1 MKRWKKILLIVVL
14 VLLVAVVGLLIWQR
28 ENVGALYTALTT
40 DQDTILKNMEQSKQ
54 DLEDSLTDYD
64 ITVFAPTKEQ
74 NEALLNG
81 TASADEI
88 KTALGLDNTDDQDVV
103 SSDEGSTA
111 EPSPSAAPGESLK
124 PSGQSQTDSMQ
135 SQANAL
141 VEKCMAELYACQV
154 DLMAQ
159 LGSMKQEALS
169 QWNSLD
175 AEQRTTQKLQEIG
188 LNGLMKCYDLEV
200 VTDQEVKAIL
210 ATYRTKL
217 EAIGADT
224 AVLDSLWKYYSN
236 EKAAQ
241 KAYYINKYL
250 N

>member
-1 MKRWKKILLIVVL
+1 MKRWKKVLLIVVL
-14 VLLVAVVGLLIWQR
+14 VLLVAVVGLLVWQR

-54 DLEDSLTDYD
+54 KLEDSLTDYD

-88 KTALGLDNTDDQDVV
+88 KTALGLEDMDDQDAV
-103 SSDEGSTA
+103 SSDEASTA
-111 EPSPSAAPGESLK
+111 EPSQSAVPGESLK
-124 PSGQSQTDSMQ
+124 PSGQIQTGSTQ

-175 AEQRTTQKLQEIG
+175 AEQQTSQKLQQIG
-188 LNGLMKCYDLEV
+188 LDGLMKCYDLEV

-210 ATYRTKL
+210 ATYKTKL

-224 AVLDSLWKYYSN
+224 TVLDSLWKYYSD

>member
-1 MKRWKKILLIVVL
+1 MKRWKKVLLIV
-14 VLLVAVVGLLIWQR
+14 LLALLAVIAGILIWQR
-28 ENVGALYTALTT
+28 DNIKALYIALTT
-40 DQDTILKNMEQSKQ
+40 DQETILKNMEQSKQ
-54 DLEDSLTDYD
+54 ELEDSLTDYD

-88 KTALGLDNTDDQDVV
+88 KTALGIDDTDDQDAM
-103 SSDEGSTA
+103 SSGV
-111 EPSPSAAPGESLK
+111 EPTEKPDQSPAPSESMK
-124 PSGQSQTDSMQ
+124 PGGQSQTDSTQ
-135 SQANAL
+135 KQANAL
-141 VEKCMAELYACQV
+141 VEKCVAELYACQV

-200 VTDQEVKAIL
+200 VTDREVKAIL
-210 ATYRTKL
+210 ATYKTKL

-224 AVLDSLWKYYSN
+224 AVLDSLWKYYSD
-236 EKAAQ
+236 EKASQ
-241 KAYYINKYL
+241 KAYYIQKYF

>member
-1 MKRWKKILLIVVL
+1 MKRWKKVLLIVVL
-14 VLLVAVVGLLIWQR
+14 VLLVAVVGLLVWQR

-40 DQDTILKNMEQSKQ
+40 DQETILKNMEQSKQ

-88 KTALGLDNTDDQDVV
+88 KTALGLDNTDNHAV
-103 SSDEGSTA
+103 SSDEASTA
-111 EPSPSAAPGESLK
+111 EPSQSAMPGESLK
-124 PSGQSQTDSMQ
+124 PDGQSQTGSTQ

-159 LGSMKQEALS
+159 LGSLKQEALS

-200 VTDQEVKAIL
+200 VTDGEVKAIL
-210 ATYRTKL
+210 ATYKTKL

-224 AVLDSLWKYYSN
+224 AVLDSLWKYYSD
-236 EKAAQ
+236 EKASQ

>member
-1 MKRWKKILLIVVL
+1 MKRWKKVLLIV
-14 VLLVAVVGLLIWQR
+14 LLALLAVIAGILIWQR
-28 ENVGALYTALTT
+28 DNIKALYIALTT
-40 DQDTILKNMEQSKQ
+40 DQETILKNMEQSKQ
-54 DLEDSLTDYD
+54 ELEDSLTDYD

-88 KTALGLDNTDDQDVV
+88 KTALGIDDTDDQDAM
-103 SSDEGSTA
+103 SSGV
-111 EPSPSAAPGESLK
+111 EPTEKPDQSPAPSESMK
-124 PSGQSQTDSMQ
+124 PGGQSQTDSTQ
-135 SQANAL
+135 KQANAL
-141 VEKCMAELYACQV
+141 VEKCVAELYACQV